1 MSLDLQSVSIRLAF
15 ENRDQSKFS
24 SFSKFISLNLFFL
37 ESCLFSFH
45 YQPAGSSR
53 PWGFQSPART
63 RGAAPLWRKV
73 TLHRHRASPGGQPVP
88 PGGQWRLLHL
98 PMLVLSSSRWLAAGV
113 THTAGGRR
121 AQPPSFSLPFGGV
134 SSTRLTHSSNLSLQ
148 LTGGAHVSTSGEQ
161 NSPQPPPSALVPGH
175 LWISSSAS
183 RISAHMRRAR
193 WGPAASLDFG
203 WERSPSPGPG
213 PGTDQ
218 TRNPR
223 ESRPGDGVDSATVGL
238 FQAIHQEA
246 GGGVLQD
253 GRDVPEQDPPL
264 PLPRVSWARG
274 AGSSLN
280 FNLSE
285 N

>member
-1 MSLDLQSVSIRLAF
+1 MGLPEPSKDQRGSPTLKESHSAQT
-15 ENRDQSKFS
+15 QSKS
-24 SFSKFISLNLFFL
+24 RRAASAPWWPVEVAAPAHAGPLFF
-37 ESCLFSFH
+37 
-45 YQPAGSSR
+45 QVA
-53 PWGFQSPART
+53 W
-63 RGAAPLWRKV
+63 
-73 TLHRHRASPGGQPVP
+73 
-88 PGGQWRLLHL
+88 
-98 PMLVLSSSRWLAAGV
+98 AGV

-218 TRNPR
+218 TRKPR
-223 ESRPGDGVDSATVGL
+223 ESRHGDGVDSATVGL